1 MSVISMQKN
10 NGEKFNAKNES
21 KETLKD
27 AVRSGSENN
36 REITVDR
43 LSMSNLK
50 EAFDTSSKMSFSD
63 SRDYYKSKV
72 NNIDYTKQDIEEIC
86 KIIDVNEKTGI
97 FISEA
102 INKIIKDGDVIYL
115 DFNGRKVDY
124 LAYGLMRGTVI
135 VRGDAGNYAGG
146 FMGGSAKLEIYGNA
160 GFRTGTSNKDD
171 AYVLVHRDVGDE
183 AGISMSGNAKLEIYG
198 NAGFRTGGYSTD
210 CAYVL
215 VHGDVKDK
223 AGISM
228 SSNAKLEI
236 YGNAGACTGELSRH
250 YINILVHGDVGDKA
264 GISMSGNAKLEIYG
278 NAGACTGEL
287 SSDHAYILV
296 HGDVGDK
303 AGSSMSGNAK
313 LEIGRNAGMD
323 VGYMSRGNASI
334 LVHGNAGDSFGFNAN
349 ESARIK
355 VEGNAGDWAGAYLGN
370 YFPSPQDVEI
380 VIEGSAGKNVGERS
394 AGGRI
399 YVSGKIA
406 GLGDGRAHIYQN
418 GKRVDYNRD

>member
-236 YGNAGACTGELSRH
+236 YGNAGACTGELS
-250 YINILVHGDVGDKA
+250 
-264 GISMSGNAKLEIYG
+264 
-278 NAGACTGEL
+278 
-287 SSDHAYILV
+287 SDHAYILV
-296 HGDVGDK
+296 YGDVGDK

>member
-236 YGNAGACTGELSRH
+236 YGNAGACTGELS
-250 YINILVHGDVGDKA
+250 
-264 GISMSGNAKLEIYG
+264 
-278 NAGACTGEL
+278 
-287 SSDHAYILV
+287 SDHAYILV

>member
-146 FMGGSAKLEIYGNA
+146 FMGGSAKLKIYGNA

-228 SSNAKLEI
+228 SS
-236 YGNAGACTGELSRH
+236 
-250 YINILVHGDVGDKA
+250 
-264 GISMSGNAKLEIYG
+264 NAKLEIYG